1 MIFLDEFTR
10 EGISTRS
17 KYVEQFEQA
26 VADYL
31 QIDSNYVVAT
41 NSGTSAL
48 HLALLAAGVKP
59 GDDVL
64 VPVLTYGASVNAIK
78 MVGGNPVFVDVDK
91 DTWLADFDYELFE
104 DGIYKFAMPVDLY
117 GNMFNLYLF
126 NNEKTKIICDAAESF
141 PHLFGLDYIGSSYFD
156 NWFYCFSFNGNKIL
170 STGAGGVVVNG
181 DINNI
186 ERIKSIASQGR
197 SPSYNYDGLHLFEG
211 FNYRMAGINAKYGL
225 DHFKYL
231 DGFLKRKE
239 KFNEIYRNEL
249 GDIVTFQK
257 INCSNYW
264 MIAVLLPEKESVID
278 IRQALKLEGIPTRR
292 IFRPLNHSEPFQDG
306 KTYPNAEMIYNRG
319 LCLPSSHLNTDDDI
333 YTVCKILKK
342 LLKG

>member
-1 MIFLDEFTR
+1 MIYLDEFTR
-10 EGISTRS
+10 EEISTRS

-31 QIDSNYVVAT
+31 RIDSDYVVAT

-48 HLALLAAGVKP
+48 HLALLAAGVKKP

-64 VPVLTYGASVNAIK
+64 LPVLTYGASVNAIK
-78 MVGGNPVFVDVDK
+78 MAGGNPVFVDVDK
-91 DTWLADFDYELFE
+91 DTWLADFNYELFE

-117 GNMFNLYLF
+117 GNIFN
-126 NNEKTKIICDAAESF
+126 IIHFDEYDVSIIIDAAESF
-141 PHLFGLDYIGSSYFD
+141 YQSASIDADYYP
-156 NWFYCFSFNGNKIL
+156 NTFYCFSFNGNKVL
-170 STGAGGVVVNG
+170 STGAGGVVING

-186 ERIKSIASQGR
+186 EKIKSIASQGK
-197 SPSYNYDGLHLFEG
+197 SPAYNYDGLHLSEG

-225 DHFKYL
+225 VHFKYIG
-231 DGFLKRKE
+231 GFLKRKE

-249 GDIVTFQK
+249 DNIVTFQK
-257 INCSNYW
+257 INCSSNYW
-264 MIAVLLPEKESVID
+264 MIAILLPENESVID
-278 IRQALKLEGIPTRR
+278 TRHALKLEGIPTRR
-292 IFRPLNHSEPFQDG
+292 IFRPLNHSEPFRDG

-333 YTVCKILKK
+333 YMVCKTLKK

>member
-1 MIFLDEFTR
+1 MIYLDEFTR
-10 EGISTRS
+10 EEISTRS

-64 VPVLTYGASVNAIK
+64 LPVLTYGASANAIK
-78 MVGGNPVFVDVDK
+78 MAGANPVFVDVDK

-117 GNMFNLYLF
+117 GNMFSIWGF
-126 NNEKTKIICDAAESF
+126 NDNVKIINDSAENF
-141 PHLFGLDYIGSSYFD
+141 HLSSCPGAHYYQ
-156 NWFYCFSFNGNKIL
+156 NEFYCFSFNGNKVL
-170 STGAGGVVVNG
+170 STGAGGVVING

-197 SPSYNYDGLHLFEG
+197 SPYYNYDGLHLLEG
-211 FNYRMAGINAKYGL
+211 FNYGMAGINAKYGL

-231 DGFLKRKE
+231 DGLLKRKE

-249 GDIVTFQK
+249 GNIVTFQK

-264 MIAVLLPEKESVID
+264 MIAILLPENESVID

-306 KTYPNAEMIYNRG
+306 KTYPVAEMIYNRG
-319 LCLPSSHLNTDDDI
+319 LCLPSSHLNTDDNI
-333 YTVCKILKK
+333 YTVCKTLKK